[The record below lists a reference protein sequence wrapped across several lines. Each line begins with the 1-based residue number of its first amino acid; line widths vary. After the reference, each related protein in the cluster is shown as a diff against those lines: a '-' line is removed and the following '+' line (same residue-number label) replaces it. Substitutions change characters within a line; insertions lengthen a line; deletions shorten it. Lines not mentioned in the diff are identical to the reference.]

1 MNEHALRLQL
11 DRGLDRLSGGA
22 SLERVTHESDPVLQ
36 PFLAWF
42 AALREAVDEPRRE
55 FRDNLRVRL
64 LSGRPAAKHDGISA
78 NLRRVAAAGGAAILF
93 GSAVS
98 PALAHDFVE
107 EVRRTFGEPTGEFI
121 REFLGAG
128 RDNDDPSGGTETAP
142 PVHSEPHPLNRTT
155 PVIERIGDS
164 SGQGNAAP
172 VVLDAATIAHSS
184 PTVPGAIEADPD
196 APAAAPHRD
205 PVAGGAT
212 ADDDRPARADAS
224 GPARNSSPSGSEST
238 SPSEAAG
245 GSAAPNAAGANPDA
259 AGGNPKA
266 GGGNPNA
273 AGGNP
278 KAGGGN
284 PNAAGGNP
292 KAAGGNPNAA
302 GGNPK
307 AAGGNPNSGG
317 GNPNAA
323 GGNPNAGGANPK
335 EGGGNPNALANNQTV
350 EGNPNQ
356 ATAAPDTGKRPAK
369 ESAISKSTKQ

>member
-1 MNEHALRLQL
+1 MNEHALRLEL
-11 DRGLDRLSGGA
+11 DRGLDRLNAGA

-172 VVLDAATIAHSS
+172 VVLDAATIANSS
-184 PTVPGAIEADPD
+184 PTGPGAIEADPD
-196 APAAAPHRD
+196 APAAAPQGD
-205 PVAGGAT
+205 AVAGGAT
-212 ADDDRPARADAS
+212 ADDDRPARADAA
-224 GPARNSSPSGSEST
+224 GPAKNSSPSGPESK

-273 AGGNP
+273 AGGS
-278 KAGGGN
+278 

-302 GGNPK
+302 GGNP
-307 AAGGNPNSGG
+307 
-317 GNPNAA
+317 NAA
-323 GGNPNAGGANPK
+323 GGNPKAGGANSK
-335 EGGGNPNALANNQTV
+335 AGGGNPNALANNQTV